1 MNRDLSKNNN
11 FFFFFSFS
19 FTDTRSK
26 VDLLCERE

>member
-1 MNRDLSKNNN
+1 MNRTLCTTNN

-26 VDLLCERE
+26 VDLSC